1 MLLTDKYA
9 DKIHGIITCYDRMI
23 IQGYIPNWSHAE
35 TMTAYMKLN
44 GIRIFDYPTSF
55 SQPLTEQVRQNAE
68 KIAHENGMEIEF
80 IRKLHAFRKDDR
92 IQNIIAETG
101 KTEGLIHI
109 FSAMECCNTYRPWHD
124 KTTGNTFLKFDQSK
138 CIHYYFYFIDR
149 ELGLCY
155 LRVPTWPPFRIQ
167 FYMNGHNLL
176 AYKLDKKQLSYRMQD
191 NAFLEISDIETAQ
204 KLSDRIN
211 PQGLHKVLDVFARRY
226 SPVPES
232 LGLGYT
238 WTVQQIECAT
248 DIMFRKPEYLAPIYD
263 EIIHT
268 AIYTVKPDNIAT
280 FLGQRITYN
289 CTKEI
294 GTNYNQRILG
304 TRIKHHMG
312 DVSIKM
318 YNKFGCVLR
327 IESTCHNISTFRV
340 EREVQHRDGTSDI
353 RKAPLK
359 KSIYSLYQLFT
370 ILKSANYRYLEFIS
384 SFDDHSSDRKKLDE
398 VSHSRREKER
408 TYRGFNFF
416 DSRDL
421 SVLEAIS
428 KGEYM
433 TFGIQGKQ
441 IRQHLPKITPSAMT
455 RIFKRLKV
463 HGLIEKIPGSYKY
476 LITALGK
483 EIIAAGLS
491 IKNLILVPALTS

>member
-1 MLLTDKYA
+1 MQGIFQKENTDKALKYGIYRHLPTYEKIIRNLVSFSKEKGGFYMLLTDKYA

-238 WTVQQIECAT
+238 WTVQQIECA
-248 DIMFRKPEYLAPIYD
+248 
-263 EIIHT
+263 
-268 AIYTVKPDNIAT
+268 
-280 FLGQRITYN
+280 RISCSVSRNTWHQSMMKSSTLRY
-289 CTKEI
+289 
-294 GTNYNQRILG
+294 IL
-304 TRIKHHMG
+304 
-312 DVSIKM
+312 
-318 YNKFGCVLR
+318 
-327 IESTCHNISTFRV
+327 
-340 EREVQHRDGTSDI
+340 
-353 RKAPLK
+353 
-359 KSIYSLYQLFT
+359 
-370 ILKSANYRYLEFIS
+370 
-384 SFDDHSSDRKKLDE
+384 
-398 VSHSRREKER
+398 
-408 TYRGFNFF
+408 
-416 DSRDL
+416 
-421 SVLEAIS
+421 
-428 KGEYM
+428 
-433 TFGIQGKQ
+433 
-441 IRQHLPKITPSAMT
+441 
-455 RIFKRLKV
+455 
-463 HGLIEKIPGSYKY
+463 
-476 LITALGK
+476 
-483 EIIAAGLS
+483 
-491 IKNLILVPALTS
+491 